1 MKKRIIPLLL
11 ILFLLT
17 STLPA
22 QAAGS
27 TSFFRRYQ
35 YGTLTLYENL
45 VYGYSL
51 GIYSK
56 FEMASDEALQ
66 EYFWPTFEESEK
78 NGGDAVY
85 DYRYWYSRDGIYS
98 IEIQVKEPTYDSF
111 ETEIAMAPKYVELT
125 ADEYAPEN
133 ELKQLHDGILRDTPA
148 GQMLETAVSYI
159 SFDSEGNATPIVF
172 VYYDI
177 YARGVEYCFCLH
189 ARNGNYEETQSMLDE
204 MMQTV
209 SLDIGLRI

>member
-1 MKKRIIPLLL
+1 MKKRIISLLL
-11 ILFLLT
+11 ILVLLT
-17 STLPA
+17 AVLPA
-22 QAAGS
+22 QAA
-27 TSFFRRYQ
+27 TNFFRTYK
-35 YGTLTLYENL
+35 YGSLMLYENL

-51 GIYSK
+51 GIYAK
-56 FEMASDEALQ
+56 FEMASDEILQ

-85 DYRYWYSRDGIYS
+85 DYRYWYSKDGIYS
-98 IEIQVKEPTYDSF
+98 IEVQVKEPTYDSF
-111 ETEIAMAPKYVELT
+111 ETEIAMAPKYAELT
-125 ADEYAPEN
+125 AGDFEPEN
-133 ELKQLHDGILRDTPA
+133 EFKQLHDGILRDTPA

-159 SFDSEGNATPIVF
+159 QFDSEGNATPIVF

-189 ARNGNYEETQSMLDE
+189 AKNGNYEETQSMLDE

>member
-1 MKKRIIPLLL
+1 MSRFVPEANLPGTCSALIYGAKYAVKIRKR
-11 ILFLLT
+11 
-17 STLPA
+17 
-22 QAAGS
+22 
-27 TSFFRRYQ
+27 Y
-35 YGTLTLYENL
+35 
-45 VYGYSL
+45 
-51 GIYSK
+51 
-56 FEMASDEALQ
+56 DELCCD
-66 EYFWPTFEESEK
+66 
-78 NGGDAVY
+78 N
-85 DYRYWYSRDGIYS
+85 
-98 IEIQVKEPTYDSF
+98 TYDSF

-189 ARNGNYEETQSMLDE
+189 ARNGNYEVTFWCYTRRLLWRFIPCTPYECRYSQEAQPFLSDAYDAGRTGKPLAFVRS
-204 MMQTV
+204 
-209 SLDIGLRI
+209 